1 PAGSAPTPAPLRL
14 DPDPV
19 PGARGG
25 GRMTTELTWIGQAGF
40 LLRTPATRLA
50 VDPFLSDH
58 PGRRFRSPVGV
69 GDLAGTELVLT
80 THQHL
85 DHLDA
90 PGLRALLELDDR
102 VLVVVP
108 APAVPDAAEAGL
120 PPGRLVGA
128 RPGEPI
134 TAGDVTVYPVPALHG
149 VHVTDA
155 YSHGLPGDGD
165 GVRYL
170 GYVLDTPDGRVY
182 HAGDT
187 LRWDGQAELLRRHRV
202 DLALLPINGRDAERE
217 ARDIVGNLD
226 AAEALALARDAAV
239 GTVAPMHYD
248 LMAGNLG
255 DADAFLRLAP
265 ERYPGGRMVLPERMA
280 ETPLAALLGR

>member
-1 PAGSAPTPAPLRL
+1 VT
-14 DPDPV
+14 V
-19 PGARGG
+19 
-25 GRMTTELTWIGQAGF
+25 TLTWIGQAGF
-40 LLRTPATRLA
+40 LVRTPATRLA

-58 PGRRFRSPVGV
+58 PERRFPAPVGT
-69 GDLAGTELVLT
+69 GDLIGTELVLA

-90 PGLRALLELDDR
+90 PALAALLAIDDR
-102 VLVVVP
+102 VRVVLP
-108 APAVPDAAEAGL
+108 APALADAAAEGL
-120 PPGRLVGA
+120 APERLVGA
-128 RPGEPI
+128 RPGEPL
-134 TAGDVTVYPVPALHG
+134 TAGDVTVHPVPALHG

-155 YSHGLPGDGD
+155 YTHGLPGDGD

-217 ARDIVGNLD
+217 ARDVVGNLD
-226 AAEALALARDAAV
+226 AAEALDLARDAAV
-239 GTVAPMHYD
+239 ATVAPMHYD

-255 DADAFLRLAP
+255 DPDAFLRLAP
-265 ERYPGGRMVLPERMA
+265 ERYPGGRTVLPERMA
-280 ETPLAALLGR
+280 ETPLVALLGR